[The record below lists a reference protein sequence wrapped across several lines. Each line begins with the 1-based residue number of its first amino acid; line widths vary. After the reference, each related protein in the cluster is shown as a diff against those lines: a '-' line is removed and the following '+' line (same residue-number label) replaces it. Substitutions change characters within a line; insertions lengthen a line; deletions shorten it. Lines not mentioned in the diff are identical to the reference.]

1 MAVKSEVYI
10 PNPLTGTQEIHH
22 FETELEQIEDMTSFA
37 QALNKKSDAA
47 SMRSHL
53 EVPANSTATESAA
66 GLMPAVD
73 KVKVN
78 NIVHSA
84 EAHNGIFRGKDLTSY
99 FASGQMST
107 DIANGK
113 FDDIY
118 IGDYITKTINL
129 PAITYTDKAGVEQT
143 QAAQTFNNVKWLVG
157 AIDPHIHCGDTET
170 TAHHVLLIPAS
181 TLQRNVKMNPTN
193 DTTGAYT
200 GSDMWRVHIP
210 NWASAIKTAF
220 GSSHVLKHRELL
232 ANAINATAPA
242 GAGAGWLGT
251 ASGWAWTDVEV
262 NIPNE
267 SMIYGHHW
275 GSSGHEGGDFPRM
288 LPLYALKCG
297 HLDDRSWFW
306 LRTVSSAS
314 VFALA
319 NGSGYACNRGA
330 SGAGGDGGIRPY
342 FLFR

>member
-10 PNPLTGTQEIHH
+10 PNPLTGAQEIHH
-22 FETELEQIEDMTSFA
+22 FETELAQIEDMTSFA

-53 EVPANSTATESAA
+53 GVPDNSAATESAA

-99 FASGQMST
+99 FNSGQMST

-118 IGDYITKTINL
+118 IGDYITKTVNL
-129 PAITYTDKAGVEQT
+129 PAITYTDKAGTEKT

-157 AIDPHIHCGDTET
+157 AIDPHIHCGDAET

-181 TLQRNVKMNPTN
+181 TLQRNVSMNPTN
-193 DTTGAYT
+193 TTEGGYV
-200 GSDMWRVHIP
+200 GSDMWRVHMP
-210 NWASAIKTAF
+210 NWANAIKTAF
-220 GSSHVLKHRELL
+220 GAAHVLKHRELL
-232 ANAINATAPA
+232 TNAVNATAASAA
-242 GAGAGWLGT
+242 GVGWVGT
-251 ASGWAWTDVEV
+251 TSGWAWADVEV

-314 VFALA
+314 RFADA
-319 NGSGYACNRGA
+319 NSYGIANSLGA
-330 SGAGGDGGIRPY
+330 SDDLGPGGILPY

>member
-1 MAVKSEVYI
+1 MAVKSAIYV
-10 PNPLTGTQEIHH
+10 PNPVTGTQEIHH
-22 FETELEQIEDMTSFA
+22 FETELAQVADMTSFA
-37 QALNKKSDAA
+37 QTLNKKSDAA

-53 EVPANSTATESAA
+53 GTPANTAATESTA

-99 FASGQMST
+99 FNSGQMST
-107 DIANGK
+107 DIAAGNWTN
-113 FDDIY
+113 IY
-118 IGDYITKTINL
+118 IGDYITKTITL
-129 PAITYTDKAGVEQT
+129 PAITYTDKAGTEQT
-143 QAAQTFNNVKWLVG
+143 QAAQTFTNVKWYVA

-200 GSDMWRVHIP
+200 GSDMWRVHMP
-210 NWASAIKTAF
+210 NWANAIKTAF
-220 GSSHVLKHRELL
+220 GSAHVLKHRELL
-232 ANAINATAPA
+232 ANAINATAPS
-242 GAGAGWLGT
+242 GAGAGWVGT

-267 SMIYGHHW
+267 QMIYGGRVW
-275 GSSGHEGGDFPRM
+275 GSGFDGGDFPRI
-288 LPLYALKCG
+288 LPLYALKCS

-314 VFALA
+314 CFA
-319 NGSGYACNRGA
+319 YAHDYGDAGGGGA
-330 SGAGGDGGIRPY
+330 SRALGGGGIRPY

>member
-157 AIDPHIHCGDTET
+157 AIDPHIQQEQT
-170 TAHHVLLIPAS
+170 
-181 TLQRNVKMNPTN
+181 
-193 DTTGAYT
+193 
-200 GSDMWRVHIP
+200 
-210 NWASAIKTAF
+210 
-220 GSSHVLKHRELL
+220 
-232 ANAINATAPA
+232 
-242 GAGAGWLGT
+242 
-251 ASGWAWTDVEV
+251 
-262 NIPNE
+262 
-267 SMIYGHHW
+267 
-275 GSSGHEGGDFPRM
+275 
-288 LPLYALKCG
+288 
-297 HLDDRSWFW
+297 
-306 LRTVSSAS
+306 
-314 VFALA
+314 
-319 NGSGYACNRGA
+319 
-330 SGAGGDGGIRPY
+330 SGARLDSS
-342 FLFR
+342 